1 MYDSDRKSG
10 KENSLG
16 TCDMKI
22 AVGSD
27 HRGFEA
33 KEQIKSIITQLGHEC
48 LDIGTNSNDPVDYPD
63 PAYLAAMAVANKQA
77 DRAILACATG
87 LGMSIT
93 ANKVKGI
100 RAALCHDEL
109 SAKISRHHNDAN
121 VLCISGDQVGDVLLR
136 KIVEVWLS
144 TDFNSGGRHSRRVGK
159 ITAIEEGRGPGDVGG
174 KKNNTS
180 KRQQ

>member
-1 MYDSDRKSG
+1 
-10 KENSLG
+10 
-16 TCDMKI
+16 MKI

-33 KEQIKSIITQLGHEC
+33 KQQIKAIVTQLGHEC
-48 LDIGTNSNDPVDYPD
+48 IDVGTNDSNPVDYPD
-63 PAYLAAMAVANKQA
+63 IAYLAAKEVTEKKA

-87 LGMSIT
+87 LGMSIA

-109 SAKISRHHNDAN
+109 SAQISRDHNDAN
-121 VLCISGDQVGDVLLR
+121 VLCLSGDQVGEVLLR

-144 TDFNSGGRHSRRVGK
+144 TKFSGGRHLRRVKK
-159 ITAIEEGRGPGDVGG
+159 IKALEECTDPREV
-174 KKNNTS
+174 KS
-180 KRQQ
+180 R